1 MIKFTQYLL
10 PNGER
15 REVEIEVP
23 ADIQEQADY
32 LIAAGQKF
40 EAEILRTGAV
50 SLTCEPRDEE
60 LENRFFIKLC
70 GNINDNVSGTVHA
83 LVTQAYNAIKA
94 EAAK

>member
-50 SLTCEPRDEE
+50 SLTWEPRDEE

-70 GNINDNVSGTVHA
+70 GNNDNVSGAVHA
-83 LVTQAYNAIKA
+83 LVTKAYNAIKA
-94 EAAK
+94 EDAE